1 MDKYKD
7 LNKQYKRSARQD
19 KQDSAEKKAMQGE
32 TELVSGQVKDV
43 FANFRSLRAA
53 CPRKVSH
60 ILDKHSNLVSDKAAK
75 AEVERTLRTVAES
88 SSSSSPDLSESLADE
103 DQACES
109 SLAEVHAAVQRQN
122 TTPVWNHRRNA

>member
-43 FANFRSLRAA
+43 FCKFQISQSCL
-53 CPRKVSH
+53 P
-60 ILDKHSNLVSDKAAK
+60 
-75 AEVERTLRTVAES
+75 
-88 SSSSSPDLSESLADE
+88 SESF
-103 DQACES
+103 S
-109 SLAEVHAAVQRQN
+109 H
-122 TTPVWNHRRNA
+122 P